1 MLISPKDR
9 DIYVQGEA
17 NIFQEQLEDFLA
29 LAEEF
34 ELSGLTEN
42 SDGVGKEN
50 PRAQFDNLYDR
61 DLGEDKR
68 RNEVAKI
75 KSEDTKKRGLIP
87 TTKENVNQA
96 SFMSTGTIDTMK
108 DSTERRP
115 DGYHACTKCD
125 YTSRKKDHAREHVEK
140 HIEGL
145 EYPCS
150 DCNKVFRS
158 SHSFRSHRRSHKA
171 QAIVKNE

>member
-1 MLISPKDR
+1 MSIAPRKFCLSSRLKRKVGKYLMLRSPKDR

-17 NIFQEQLEDFLA
+17 KIFQEQLENFLA

-96 SFMSTGTIDTMK
+96 SFMTPHNRHH
-108 DSTERRP
+108 ERLN
-115 DGYHACTKCD
+115 D
-125 YTSRKKDHAREHVEK
+125 
-140 HIEGL
+140 
-145 EYPCS
+145 
-150 DCNKVFRS
+150 
-158 SHSFRSHRRSHKA
+158 
-171 QAIVKNE
+171 